1 MMLNIVSTSLPSC
14 CVKIWGGGK
23 EDDFY
28 YQAEEDGA
36 DKRVI
41 ANGKKM

>member
-14 CVKIWGGGK
+14 VKIWGGGK
-23 EDDFY
+23 EDDCY

-36 DKRVI
+36 DKWVI